1 MSLAAIRRNVLQQKA
16 RQMTL
21 PRVYYKCEN
30 LDKPKP
36 KVAHAGGYNEHEY
49 EEDVP
54 EEEANLVSSK
64 LAYPQGNLHAPA
76 LDVDLPVE
84 CYESSTPGHYH
95 IYIDVPIPWR
105 KYKKMLRAMAKAGV
119 IEWGYYKAS
128 VKRKASYLRKKGVLK
143 PGAQNNNAG
152 AVQAQPAQNLIV
164 GGGGGAGGN
173 VYGNWANWQ

>member
-1 MSLAAIRRNVLQQKA
+1 MS
-16 RQMTL
+16 L

-36 KVAHAGGYNEHEY
+36 EIKQAHAGGYNEHEY

-54 EEEANLVSSK
+54 EKEANLVSSK
-64 LAYPQGNLHAPA
+64 LSYPKGNLHAPA

-143 PGAQNNNAG
+143 PGAA
-152 AVQAQPAQNLIV
+152 QANGNHGQVVN
-164 GGGGGAGGN
+164 N